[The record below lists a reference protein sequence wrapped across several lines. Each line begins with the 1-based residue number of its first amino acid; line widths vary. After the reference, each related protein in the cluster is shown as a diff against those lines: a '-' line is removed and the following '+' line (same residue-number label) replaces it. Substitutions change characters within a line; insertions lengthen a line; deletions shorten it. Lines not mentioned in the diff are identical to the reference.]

1 MMHAQWVRKLSW
13 MMLGSV
19 FGALIVLGITAG
31 ADNSLDVL
39 DATLAEDSEVDAG
52 DLQHLQEQVDT
63 FMEVMRLI
71 KSQYVEP
78 VAEKKLFEYALKGMV
93 SRLDPHS
100 EYLTP
105 EEFRAIQEH
114 TSGEFGGLGMQIGM
128 DKSGFVKVI
137 APIDDTPAKRAGIKS
152 GDLIIRIDN
161 KPLKNV
167 TLDEAVRQLRG
178 KPGTKVTLTILREG
192 EEKPLTITIT
202 RDIIR
207 IKSVKFRM
215 LPDHYGYVRLSTFN
229 LNTAEQM
236 NEAIRKLKA
245 QARKEEGTLHGLVL
259 DLRDNPGGV
268 LDTAV
273 NIADAFLNAGKI
285 VYTKGRTFDARMEF
299 NADNGDVLKGKP
311 IVVLVNEGSASASEI
326 VAGALQDH
334 HRALIAG
341 RKTFGKGSVQT
352 IIPLGNGAALK
363 LTTSRYF
370 TPSGRSIQAEGIV
383 PDAIIPRL
391 KIAKVED
398 EDLLAVHEAD
408 LEGHLSHQDDK
419 PVREKEAS
427 EQAEEEKKAIRQ
439 LLKKDYELYQGLLL
453 LKSMSL
459 MKQQNN

>member
-1 MMHAQWVRKLSW
+1 MMHAQWVKKLSW
-13 MMLGSV
+13 MLLGSV
-19 FGALIVLGITAG
+19 FGALIAIGITAG
-31 ADNSLDVL
+31 ADSGLDIL
-39 DATLAEDSEVDAG
+39 DNTLSEDDSRMDFNLPQEEV
-52 DLQHLQEQVDT
+52 ET
-63 FMEVMRLI
+63 FTEVMKLI
-71 KSQYVEP
+71 ETQYVEP
-78 VAEKKLFEYALKGMV
+78 VDKKKLFEYALKGMV

-114 TSGEFGGLGMQIGM
+114 TSGEFGGLGMQISM

-161 KPLKNV
+161 KPVKNI

-192 EEKPLTITIT
+192 EEKPLTFTIT

-207 IKSVKFRM
+207 IKSVKSRM
-215 LPDHYGYVRLSTFN
+215 LPDHYGYIRLSTFN

-236 NEAIRKLKA
+236 NQAIQKLKD
-245 QARKEEGTLHGLVL
+245 QARKEHDTLHGIVL

-273 NIADAFLNAGKI
+273 NIADAFLNTGKI

-299 NADNGDVLKGKP
+299 NAENGDILAGKP

-352 IIPLGNGAALK
+352 IIPLANGAALK

-391 KIAKVED
+391 KIAKIEGED
-398 EDLLAVHEAD
+398 VLTVHEAD
-408 LEGHLSHQDDK
+408 LEGHLSHKDDK
-419 PVREKEAS
+419 PVKGTETA
-427 EQAEEEKKAIRQ
+427 EQAEKENEAIQ
-439 LLKKDYELYQGLLL
+439 KLLKKDYELYQGLLL
-453 LKSMSL
+453 LKSMAL
-459 MKQQNN
+459 MKQQHS